1 MKTLVTL
8 SCLFFAGFALSD
20 AGLHEKTTSPLPSKT
35 LKKASRPLANDAF
48 DLEGIPLTAAEV
60 MQGDWAPDE
69 EGGCDLVKGCAYK
82 NKKTGE
88 VRYIS
93 EAEKKKLAIKK
104 EETPKEESP
113 SKTAGEIKELKD
125 QGTYEAAF
133 ANNKDKKA
141 LVMLFSAE
149 DCPPCRALKSKL
161 QNGSFEDL
169 AIYTATR
176 PSYRSVSGHP
186 LHEDKKAALG
196 AGVPVAFIYTKD
208 ENGKWQGKTFRGS
221 QIFPAI
227 EAVNSP

>member
-1 MKTLVTL
+1 MKTFVTV
-8 SCLFFAGFALSD
+8 SFFLMAGVAFTD
-20 AGLHEKTTSPLPSKT
+20 AGLHEKTKSKLPSNI
-35 LKKASRPLANDAF
+35 LKKAMRPLANDAF

-93 EAEKKKLAIKK
+93 DVEKKKLAAKK
-104 EETPKEESP
+104 EEAAPEESP
-113 SKTAGEIKELKD
+113 SKSSGLKELKD

-133 ANNKDKKA
+133 KNNDDKKA
-141 LVMLFSAE
+141 LIMLFSAE
-149 DCPPCRALKSKL
+149 DCPPCRALKTKL
-161 QNGSFEDL
+161 QNGSFGDL

-208 ENGKWQGKTFRGS
+208 EDGKWQGKTYRGN

-227 EAVNSP
+227 QALNSP

>member
-1 MKTLVTL
+1 MKTFFAL
-8 SCLFFAGFALSD
+8 SCFIFTGLALSD
-20 AGLHEKTTSPLPSKT
+20 AGLHEKTTSKLPSNV

-104 EETPKEESP
+104 EEASQEESP
-113 SKTAGEIKELKD
+113 SKSSGIKELKD

-133 ANNKDKKA
+133 TSSTDKKA
-141 LVMLFSAE
+141 LVMVFSAE